1 MTEKVK
7 EYIASLRGKKIAFV
21 GMGVANAP
29 SALFLARHGLQV
41 YACDRQ
47 NFRVIEEVAV
57 GKVFFNWIFGF
68 EGKVRIKA
76 PENVKQQ
83 YEDMVRR
90 AAEMIE

>member
-1 MTEKVK
+1 MDAMIDRFGTDV
-7 EYIASLRGKKIAFV
+7 
-21 GMGVANAP
+21 
-29 SALFLARHGLQV
+29 QT